1 MFGVLQEFVYSCVWG
16 FLMLLSSC
24 LFSDGI
30 THAEQFYAQEQSING
45 QVYNPNPDCKYAG
58 WKFGVGVGII
68 TWLVMTYKCWL
79 LYKEMRRSGFS
90 ATGGDGYEPVDGKSG
105 DGGDPNEVTVSV

>member
-1 MFGVLQEFVYSCVWG
+1 MVWG

-30 THAEQFYAQEQSING
+30 THAEQFYAQDQKVDNQE
-45 QVYNPNPDCKYAG
+45 YNANKDCKYAG

-68 TWLVMTYKCWL
+68 AWMVMTGKCWL
-79 LYKEMRRSGFS
+79 LYKEMRQSGFS
-90 ATGGDGYEPVDGKSG
+90 ATGGDGYEPVDGKN
-105 DGGDPNEVTVSV
+105 GGDPNEVTVSV